1 MNNMIGG
8 FIDDMIGD
16 GPSWISGALVGK
28 AHLRSEQ
35 GVPESAS
42 ESINFIMG
50 ISPRNGNWAKIP

>member
-1 MNNMIGG
+1 MIIMIGG
-8 FIDDMIGD
+8 FVNGVIGD
-16 GPSWISGALVGK
+16 GPSWISGALLAFALG
-28 AHLRSEQ
+28 RSEQ